1 MSGPMIMVLFA
12 VLAGVT
18 ILFEILNRPKQM
30 PDQQDETYLEI
41 QSEVD
46 RLEAR
51 LQSLEKI
58 ITDPEEILRRR
69 IDRL

>member
-30 PDQQDETYLEI
+30 PDQHDETYFEI
-41 QSEVD
+41 QNEVN

>member
-1 MSGPMIMVLFA
+1 MSGPMIMALFV

-18 ILFEILNRPKQM
+18 ILFEFMNRPKQL
-30 PDQQDETYLEI
+30 PGQQDEAFLEI
-41 QSEVD
+41 QNEVD
-46 RLEAR
+46 RLEMR

-58 ITDPEEILRRR
+58 VTDPEEVLRRK

>member
-41 QSEVD
+41 QNEVD